1 MFSKARIVK
10 HHLLLAVVGITA
22 VSLLVADGSHKST
35 ANDSAHSHGNAGA
48 PDDNPVTKHKAPIK
62 TILHCPLAFAGVHLR
77 KDEPSDAINAFH
89 YCVTLN
95 DDLTQCVL
103 YDGKGPNARLIG
115 IEYLVPEEVYL
126 AMPPEE
132 QQYWHNHHHEVD
144 DKLLKC
150 LTMDGQDEEEVMKV
164 VRTLYGKI
172 FHTWWRGDKYP
183 EGSPKLFWA
192 VYGKEPFVMPE
203 GFKLPPIVA
212 KRRDAA
218 KVASE

>member
-1 MFSKARIVK
+1 VFNKIRIVK
-10 HHLLLAVVGITA
+10 SSILLVVVAITA
-22 VSLLVADGSHKST
+22 ISVFLANLSPDSVATETS
-35 ANDSAHSHGNAGA
+35 HSHGDADA
-48 PDDNPVTKHKAPIK
+48 PDNNPVTKHKAPIK
-62 TILHCPLAFAGVHLR
+62 SILHCPLAFAGVHLR

-103 YDGKGPNARLIG
+103 YDGSGPNARLIG

-126 AMPPEE
+126 AMPEE
-132 QQYWHNHHHEVD
+132 EKQYWHNHHHEVD

-150 LTMDGQDEEEVMKV
+150 LTMDGQEEEEVMKV

-172 FHTWWRGDKYP
+172 FHTWWQGEKYP

-192 VYGKEPFVMPE
+192 VYGKEPFVMPQ
-203 GFKLPPIVA
+203 GFKLPQIVA

-218 KVASE
+218 KSSSE